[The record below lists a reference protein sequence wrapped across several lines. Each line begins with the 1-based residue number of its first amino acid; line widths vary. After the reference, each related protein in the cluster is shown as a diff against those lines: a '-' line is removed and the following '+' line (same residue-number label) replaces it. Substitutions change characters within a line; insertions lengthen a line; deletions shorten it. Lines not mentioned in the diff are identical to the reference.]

1 MTAQKKKPNGH
12 ELKNMYNFAKN
23 LIQQKIKK
31 NLLTTSLC
39 KILVYR
45 QDYTQH
51 SIKPLQL
58 IA

>member
-31 NLLTTSLC
+31 KSVDN
-39 KILVYR
+39 VFM
-45 QDYTQH
+45 
-51 SIKPLQL
+51 
-58 IA
+58 